1 MLMSELKEYDV
12 IVVGGGPAGLS
23 AACLMA
29 EQKLATAIVSPFYPK
44 PAPQGQRD
52 PRTIAMMQPSVRLME
67 HMGLWPQALKDVSSP
82 LMHLRLLDDSGN
94 LLTGTQVTFNSHEL
108 SDQPF
113 GWNVPLPDLSLALLD
128 LAKKSGI
135 DFYEDSALGAP
146 LRPDGLELKL
156 AHLDNLKAKVIVA
169 CDGRA
174 SNLRKSAGIGMAEW
188 FYDQVAIGAVFA
200 HSGAHNDMSTEC
212 HKQDGPLTTVPM
224 PDNHSSLVWMVRP
237 ERGAQLMA
245 MDAKEFAGEL
255 QLELHGELGIISEV
269 INRKSFPMQGLNAM
283 TYAANRIILAGEAA
297 HVVPP
302 IGAQGLNMSLRD
314 GAMAAELIG
323 DAYRS
328 GQDVGGDIVLKQYD
342 TNRRRD
348 VWPRQKII
356 DLMNRSLLSKL
367 PFVHDARALGLSLVD
382 RISPLRNAVM
392 REGIAPTENLPRIMQ
407 QAQ

>member
-1 MLMSELKEYDV
+1 MSNIKEYDV
-12 IVVGGGPAGLS
+12 VVVGGGPAGLS
-23 AACLMA
+23 AACLLA
-29 EQKLATAIVSPFYPK
+29 EQDLSTAIVSPFFPK

-67 HMGLWPQALKDVSSP
+67 HLGLWPQKLKDVSNP
-82 LMHLRLLDDSGN
+82 LNHLRLLDDSGN
-94 LLTGTQVTFNSHEL
+94 LLTGTEVLFNSEEL

-113 GWNVPLPDLSLALLD
+113 GWNMPLPDLSQALLD
-128 LAKKSGI
+128 KAKNAAI
-135 DFYEDSALGAP
+135 DFYVDKALGAP
-146 LRPDGLELKL
+146 LKNDGIELAMEKL
-156 AHLDNLKAKVIVA
+156 GALKAKVIVA
-169 CDGRA
+169 SDGRA

-200 HSGAHNDMSTEC
+200 HSGPHNDTSTEC

-237 ERGAQLMA
+237 ERGKELMA
-245 MDAKEFAGEL
+245 LSDKEFAGEL
-255 QLELHGELGIISEV
+255 QLELHGELGIISDV

-283 TYAANRIILAGEAA
+283 TYARNRVILIGEAA

-323 DAYRS
+323 DAKAF
-328 GQDVGGDIVLKQYD
+328 GDDIGSDRLLAKYD
-342 TNRRRD
+342 IARRRD

-367 PFVHDARALGLSLVD
+367 PFVHDARALGLSMVN
-382 RISPLRNAVM
+382 RIVPLRNKVM
-392 REGIAPTENLPRIMQ
+392 REGISPNENLPRIMQ
-407 QAQ
+407 HTR